1 MACTAYE
8 LDGVMRAYGRLREAM
23 NAVMMGRY
31 DVARADLLAF
41 VSSVN
46 HYRDMFDNADQI
58 ISEVVNG
65 IGDDQS
71 KQKQG
76 SGLLYRIETFCTAN
90 KVDKIA
96 KTSDGSEAPLC
107 GITVR
112 DFRMLE
118 KKFFDNLNK
127 ALEKKCNLP
136 SKATKEEEEKA
147 EEEEEEEVKP
157 KKKTSTSTRSKK

>member
-1 MACTAYE
+1 MACSAYE

-46 HYRDMFDNADQI
+46 HYRDMFDNADEI
-58 ISEVVNG
+58 INEVVNG
-65 IGDDQS
+65 ISDDQS

-96 KTSDGSEAPLC
+96 KNKEGGEAPLC

-112 DFRMLE
+112 DFRDLE
-118 KKFFDNLNK
+118 KMFFDNLNE
-127 ALEKKCNLP
+127 ALRKKCNIPLQ
-136 SKATKEEEEKA
+136 ATKKVEEEA